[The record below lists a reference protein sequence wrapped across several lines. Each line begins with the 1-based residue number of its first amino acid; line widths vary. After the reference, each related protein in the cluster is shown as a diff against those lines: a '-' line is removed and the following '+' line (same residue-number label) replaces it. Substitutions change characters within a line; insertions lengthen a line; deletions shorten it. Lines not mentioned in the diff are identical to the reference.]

1 MELRYFVPFKA
12 QDGVNAQYALREK
25 LVNIEGVAID
35 TSVNA
40 NKWQVPQQDLE
51 YVASSLAGA
60 QLRVDHAESALM
72 VVGKVSEAKRD
83 GDRVLFRA
91 EVGEERLIEKILRG
105 YVTHVSI
112 QVDSDDVECS
122 KCKRPTRKEG
132 MLVHLCPGAWE
143 IIHRPKVRELSV
155 VASPAYKE
163 TAFQPVGFFAAM
175 NRDQWDAIVKA
186 VADSQLSENDNE
198 DVGSRH
204 RPQEPESKLFA
215 REVRHLSEHNSQM
228 GASPH
233 KAQGV
238 VNVAPDEEEPK
249 QVTYEDFMQQLQD
262 LEKQITNSSTSE
274 ADVEALKKKV
284 SELEDAVA
292 KKATKRSLSRKIS
305 ELSKQLQQPQQDGED
320 EGDKQETQSNSAR
333 HASGKGIVAADE
345 MQRDALGNYD
355 WFKDLLKA
363 HKKLTGFH

>member
-1 MELRYFVPFKA
+1 MIWLELRYFVPFKA
-12 QDGVNAQYALREK
+12 AEGVNAQYALREK
-25 LVNIEGVAID
+25 LVNIEGVAVD

-40 NKWQVPQQDLE
+40 NKWQVPQEDLDF
-51 YVASSLAGA
+51 VAGSLAGA

-72 VVGKVSEAKRD
+72 VVGKVSEAKRV

-143 IIHRPKVRELSV
+143 IIHKPRVRELSV
-155 VASPAYKE
+155 VASPAYRD
-163 TAFQPVGFFAAM
+163 TAFAPVGFFAAV

-186 VADSQLSENDNE
+186 VAGSQLSENGNE
-198 DVGSRH
+198 DVGSK
-204 RPQEPESKLFA
+204 PLGLQEPESKLFA
-215 REVRHLSEHNSQM
+215 REVRRMSDFDGQI

-238 VNVAPDEEEPK
+238 VNVAPDESEAK
-249 QVTYEDFMQQLQD
+249 QVTYEDFMRQLQE
-262 LEKQITNSSTSE
+262 LERQITQTGSSE
-274 ADVEALKKKV
+274 ADVEALKRKV
-284 SELEDAVA
+284 AELEDAVA
-292 KKATKRSLSRKIS
+292 KRATKRSLSKKLS
-305 ELSKQLQQPQQDGED
+305 ELSRQLQDDGED
-320 EGDKQETQSNSAR
+320 GDGQETASASR
-333 HASGKGIVAADE
+333 HASGKGIVAVDE
-345 MQRDALGNYD
+345 MQRDAAGNYD
-355 WFKDLLKA
+355 WFRDLLKA

>member
-1 MELRYFVPFKA
+1 MPFKA
-12 QDGVNAQYALREK
+12 AEGVNAQYALREK
-25 LVNIEGVAID
+25 LVNIEGVAVD

-40 NKWQVPQQDLE
+40 NKWQVPQEDLDF
-51 YVASSLAGA
+51 VAGSLAGA

-72 VVGKVSEAKRD
+72 VVGKVSEAKRV

-143 IIHRPKVRELSV
+143 IIHKPRVRELSV
-155 VASPAYKE
+155 VASPAYRD
-163 TAFQPVGFFAAM
+163 TAFAPVGFFAAV
-175 NRDQWDAIVKA
+175 NRDQWDAIVRA
-186 VADSQLSENDNE
+186 VAGSQLSENGNE
-198 DVGSRH
+198 DVGSK
-204 RPQEPESKLFA
+204 PLGLQEPENKLFA
-215 REVRHLSEHNSQM
+215 REVRRMSEHDGQI

-238 VNVAPDEEEPK
+238 VNVAPDESEAK
-249 QVTYEDFMQQLQD
+249 QVTYEDFMRQLQE
-262 LEKQITNSSTSE
+262 LERQITQTGSSE
-274 ADVEALKKKV
+274 ADVEALKRKV
-284 SELEDAVA
+284 AELEDAVA
-292 KKATKRSLSRKIS
+292 KRATKRSLSKKLS
-305 ELSKQLQQPQQDGED
+305 ELSRQLQDDGED
-320 EGDKQETQSNSAR
+320 GDGQETASASR
-333 HASGKGIVAADE
+333 HASGKGIVAVDE
-345 MQRDALGNYD
+345 MQRDAAGNYD
-355 WFKDLLKA
+355 WFRDLLKA